1 MMTNENRDLLI
12 GGIGLAFTI
21 IGYIN
26 RQKVG
31 RLAKSGVKVEGVV
44 FSVESEVDVNIGS
57 QYTNGSSRYPII
69 RFVTADNEWVTQK
82 YNVSAFPGYKAGD
95 KVTVIYNQEKI
106 AEFILDDTSTKII
119 GYFFWLGIL
128 TIAVAAG
135 LFALQL

>member
-1 MMTNENRDLLI
+1 M
-12 GGIGLAFTI
+12 AFTI

>member
-1 MMTNENRDLLI
+1 MTNENRDLLI